1 MATIVERIA
10 SYAEGLRYEDIDQKT
25 RDCAKRVL
33 LDALGCALGAVEAQP
48 VRIVHRVALSLGGA
62 PQATVIGQRGKTS
75 VVLAALA
82 NGVAIRYLD
91 FNDVYF
97 GPAWTAHPS
106 DATGA
111 LLAVAESRQRSG
123 KDLLT
128 ALVLTYEM
136 QMRFSD
142 LPVARNLWHE
152 GWDHSCSCAY
162 ASATGVGKLLG
173 LDAKRIAHAISLSG
187 ARANTLSE
195 IRVGDI
201 PMDKALSAPAAA
213 ANSVLYAL
221 LAEDGFTGCA
231 TLLEGKYGFK
241 NAVAK
246 GADVEPL
253 VPQQGVFLINKVG
266 LKPYPVEGMTV
277 AMTQAA
283 IEVGKENRLK
293 PEEIEA
299 VKIITHEEATAKPS
313 WGPRK
318 LKPTTKETAD
328 HSFHYCVAVGLVA
341 GECTP
346 ENFTS
351 RWLHDPL
358 IARLISLTTIESN
371 EEMTRIYKRGHRP
384 AAVEVRTRRGAF
396 LKEVPYPTGD
406 PLNPMSWEQAARKFL
421 PMASRAIGSARAK
434 RIVTHIDR
442 IETLDNVAALAELLA
457 ATPCSTS

>member
-1 MATIVERIA
+1 MATVVERIA

-33 LDALGCALGAVEAQP
+33 LDALGCALGAVEAEP

-62 PQATVIGQRGKTS
+62 PQATAIGQRGKTS

-173 LDAKRIAHAISLSG
+173 LDARRIAHAISLSG

-221 LAEDGFTGCA
+221 LAEDGFTGCP

-283 IEVGKENRLK
+283 IEVGKENRLE
-293 PEEIEA
+293 PEDIEA

-351 RWLHDPL
+351 RWLHDPM

-406 PLNPMSWEQAARKFL
+406 PLNPMSWDQAACKFL
-421 PMASRAIGSARAK
+421 PMASRAIGSAQAE
-434 RIVTHIDR
+434 RIVAHIDC
-442 IETLDNVAALAELLA
+442 IETLDNVATLAELLA
-457 ATPCSTS
+457 ATPRPTS

>member
-33 LDALGCALGAVEAQP
+33 LDALGCALGAVEAEP

-62 PQATVIGQRGKTS
+62 PQATTIGQRGKTS

-173 LDAKRIAHAISLSG
+173 LDARRIAHAISLSG

-221 LAEDGFTGCA
+221 LAEDGFTGCP

-253 VPQQGVFLINKVG
+253 VPQQDVFLINKVG

-351 RWLHDPL
+351 RWLHDPS

-421 PMASRAIGSARAK
+421 PMASRAIGSARAE
-434 RIVTHIDR
+434 RIVAHIDR

>member
-33 LDALGCALGAVEAQP
+33 LDALGCALGAVEAEP

-62 PQATVIGQRGKTS
+62 PQATAIGQRGKTS

-128 ALVLTYEM
+128 ALVLTYEI

-173 LDAKRIAHAISLSG
+173 LDARRIAHAISLSG

-221 LAEDGFTGCA
+221 LAEDGFTGCP

-293 PEEIEA
+293 PEDIEA

-313 WGPRK
+313 WGPSK

-421 PMASRAIGSARAK
+421 PMASRAIGSARAE
-434 RIVTHIDR
+434 RIVAHIDR

>member
-1 MATIVERIA
+1 MSTVVERIA
-10 SYAEGLRYEDIDQKT
+10 EYAWALKYEDIDAAT
-25 RDCAKRVL
+25 RNYAKRVF
-33 LDALGCALGAVEAQP
+33 LDSLGCAFGALEGEP
-48 VRIVHRVALSLGGA
+48 VRIVRGVVNDLGGA
-62 PQATVIGQRGKTS
+62 PQATLIGQGAKTS
-75 VVLAALA
+75 AHLAALA

-111 LLAVAESRQRSG
+111 LLAVAESQQRSG

-162 ASATGVGKLLG
+162 ASATGVAKLLG
-173 LDAKRIAHAISLSG
+173 LDARRIAHAIALSG

-201 PMDKALSAPAAA
+201 PMDKALSAPVAA
-213 ANSVLYAL
+213 ANSVLYGL
-221 LAEDGFTGCA
+221 LARQGFTGCS

-253 VPQQGVFLINKVG
+253 VPEKGVFLINKVG
-266 LKPYPVEGMTV
+266 LKPYPVEGMTI
-277 AMTQAA
+277 AMVQAGV
-283 IEVGKENRLK
+283 EVGIENGIRAD
-293 PEEIEA
+293 EIEA
-299 VKIITHEEATAKPS
+299 VRIITHEEAITKPS
-313 WGPRK
+313 WGPKK
-318 LKPTTKETAD
+318 LKPTSKETAD
-328 HSFHYCVAVGLVA
+328 HSFPYCVAVALVA
-341 GECTP
+341 GKCTP
-346 ENFTS
+346 EQFS
-351 RWLHDPL
+351 ASWLGDPTV
-358 IARLISLTTIESN
+358 ARLISLTTMASTP
-371 EEMTRIYKRGHRP
+371 EMSAIYKSGHRP
-384 AAVEVRTRRGAF
+384 AAVEVRTKRGTF

-406 PLNPMSWEQAARKFL
+406 PKNPMSWDQVIVKFTS
-421 PMASRAIGSARAK
+421 MASNVVGKEKAE
-434 RIVTHIDR
+434 RIVASIDK
-442 IETLDNVAALAELLA
+442 IDQMSNVAELAETL
-457 ATPCSTS
+457 SS

>member
-1 MATIVERIA
+1 MDPDGGEGFFTRTSSGFTHGNGLGKQGDWMATVVERIA

-25 RDCAKRVL
+25 RDYARRVL
-33 LDALGCALGAVEAQP
+33 LDALGCALGAVESEP
-48 VRIVHRVALSLGGA
+48 VRIVSQVARGLGGA
-62 PQATVIGQRGKTS
+62 PQATLIGHRDKTS

-111 LLAVAESRQRSG
+111 LLAVAESQRCSG
-123 KDLLT
+123 KDLIT

-162 ASATGVGKLLG
+162 ASAAGVSKLLG
-173 LDAKRIAHAISLSG
+173 LDAGRIAHAISLSG

-221 LAEDGFTGCA
+221 LAKDGFTGCP

-246 GADVEPL
+246 GVDVEPL
-253 VPQQGVFLINKVG
+253 VPQKGGFLINKVG
-266 LKPYPVEGMTV
+266 LKPFPVEGMTV

-283 IEVGKENRLK
+283 IEVGLENKIK
-293 PEEIEA
+293 PEEIDA
-299 VKIITHEEATAKPS
+299 VRIMTHEEATANPS
-313 WGPRK
+313 WGPKK
-318 LKPTTKETAD
+318 LRPTTKETAD

-341 GECTP
+341 GE
-346 ENFTS
+346 
-351 RWLHDPL
+351 
-358 IARLISLTTIESN
+358 
-371 EEMTRIYKRGHRP
+371 
-384 AAVEVRTRRGAF
+384 
-396 LKEVPYPTGD
+396 
-406 PLNPMSWEQAARKFL
+406 
-421 PMASRAIGSARAK
+421 
-434 RIVTHIDR
+434 
-442 IETLDNVAALAELLA
+442 
-457 ATPCSTS
+457 